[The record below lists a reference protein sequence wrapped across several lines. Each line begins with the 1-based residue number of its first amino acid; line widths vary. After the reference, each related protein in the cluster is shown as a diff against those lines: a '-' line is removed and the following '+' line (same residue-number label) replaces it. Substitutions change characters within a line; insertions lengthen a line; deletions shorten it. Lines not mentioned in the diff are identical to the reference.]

1 MLNTI
6 FLLSHAVCQDYI
18 LPLCTSRVEPWV
30 TLRAWS
36 VTQMSSFGPNVFGRN
51 AILAQMYLGQ
61 MPRNT
66 KRAVSNPNQ
75 NHNNPIKTRGQSSQL
90 PHLPMLFT
98 ICNFR
103 KL

>member
-1 MLNTI
+1 MRAP
-6 FLLSHAVCQDYI
+6 FRLSGSLSLRGRECSQVEMAVCCRI
-18 LPLCTSRVEPWV
+18 LGGFLV
-30 TLRAWS
+30 RAWS

-51 AILAQMYLGQ
+51 AILAQIHLGQ

-90 PHLPMLFT
+90 PHLPML
-98 ICNFR
+98 
-103 KL
+103 